1 MPLTIECWILV
12 NLPDSKIRV
21 GMKISNIIWG
31 WSLYTIDVESPIMP
45 KLYLKYPKNVPNTRS
60 IGVYGI
66 LYLLLIYRNPVP
78 TRIPKM
84 IKNITR
90 GPLWL

>member
-1 MPLTIECWILV
+1 
-12 NLPDSKIRV
+12 
-21 GMKISNIIWG
+21 
-31 WSLYTIDVESPIMP
+31 MP

-90 GPLWL
+90 GPL